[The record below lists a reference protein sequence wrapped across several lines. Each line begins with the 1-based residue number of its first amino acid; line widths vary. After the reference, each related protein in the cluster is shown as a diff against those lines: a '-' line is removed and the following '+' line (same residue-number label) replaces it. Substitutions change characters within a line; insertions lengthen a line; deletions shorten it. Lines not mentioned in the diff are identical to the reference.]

1 MQETRL
7 GRRVYVGNT
16 PVEASS
22 DEICGYLNDAMVKI
36 GLQKWSGPPIL
47 QVAHQG
53 GGFAFLELRD
63 VHEASALLLFDGM
76 DYRGRQLKVRRPTDY
91 QPPPQKAL
99 SLVHP
104 PSPGTLLHSA
114 LNGLT
119 RIKGVVSSDVPDGP
133 NKVFLGNVPN
143 HLTNVEVRRIAEFFG
158 PLKGFHL
165 LTDAADARNKG
176 CAFLEFDDTDGLS
189 TDEAVA
195 GLHGLEVGGRFLT
208 CERSYKHSEQE
219 MGGRGRHIPQVALGT
234 SGYGSGTAAPPALT
248 MKPPPPPGGGYG
260 APSPGAGGFSPT
272 NPMARLPGFVAGG
285 VVPATMRPH

>member
-1 MQETRL
+1 MPPRDSERKKHRDRRDRDRRERSRDRGRRHDEEEPRKRRSGFSSGWDLSSNQAPAWPSAAWGPLERTSGEIAGQRSAARADQTGPDVAMPLISPQLMQETRL

-16 PVEASS
+16 P
-22 DEICGYLNDAMVKI
+22 
-36 GLQKWSGPPIL
+36 
-47 QVAHQG
+47 
-53 GGFAFLELRD
+53 
-63 VHEASALLLFDGM
+63 ASALLLFDGM
-76 DYRGRQLKVRRPTDY
+76 DYRGRQL
-91 QPPPQKAL
+91 KAL

-143 HLTNVEVRRIAEFFG
+143 HLTN
-158 PLKGFHL
+158 
-165 LTDAADARNKG
+165 
-176 CAFLEFDDTDGLS
+176 
-189 TDEAVA
+189 
-195 GLHGLEVGGRFLT
+195 
-208 CERSYKHSEQE
+208 
-219 MGGRGRHIPQVALGT
+219 VALGT